1 MFVMDKVISSWKLRQ
16 IMADKKITN
25 QELSKKLKVITGRE
39 THPVTISR
47 WKQVDIMPKID
58 GIDLD
63 ALIQALGVDRGTL
76 LGDKD

>member
-1 MFVMDKVISSWKLRQ
+1 MFVTDKVMSSWKLRQ

-25 QELSKKLKVITGRE
+25 QELSKKLKAITGRE

-63 ALIQALGVDRGTL
+63 ALIQALGVDRDTL
-76 LGDKD
+76 LGDKN